1 MDRPDATATG
11 RSPAAAA
18 PRRRSAAVAVAAA
31 AAIALAGWNIWRQL
45 PPRDPYAFDRS
56 RPLAFVD
63 VAESNVPIAEA
74 APGELSFTTAAGEP
88 VDLAAYRGRRNVVLV
103 FTRGDTARSIPGA
116 YAGSIC
122 LYCTSQTSRL
132 IANYARFVAADAEV
146 VVVFPLGSPDRA
158 AAVRRFEAEV
168 RRDAR
173 RQDGLTVER
182 PPFPVVLDVGL
193 AATDRLGLRED
204 LAKPA
209 TYIIDKEGRTRFAYV
224 GRSLADRPS
233 VKSILDQLALVN
245 GAGAAATP

>member
-1 MDRPDATATG
+1 LG
-11 RSPAAAA
+11 
-18 PRRRSAAVAVAAA
+18 AAA
-31 AAIALAGWNIWRQL
+31 AAVIAAAGWNIRRQL
-45 PPRDPYAFDRS
+45 VVRDPYAFDRS
-56 RPLAFVD
+56 RPVAFAD
-63 VAESNVPIAEA
+63 VAESNGPVGDA
-74 APGELSFTTAAGEP
+74 APGELAFTTPAGKP

-103 FTRGDTARSIPGA
+103 FTRGDTARAVPGA

-132 IANYARFVAADAEV
+132 IANYPRLAAEDAEV
-146 VVVFPLGSPDRA
+146 VVVFPVAARAGA
-158 AAVRRFEAEV
+158 AAVKRFEAEV

-173 RQDGLTVER
+173 QQDGLSIER

-209 TYIIDKEGRTRFAYV
+209 TYILDKEGRTRFAYV

-233 VKSILDQLALVN
+233 VKSILEQLARIN
-245 GAGAAATP
+245 RPGGPAAATP